1 MPLRE
6 FWLLFGIGLTLI
18 GLAAGSTI
26 VTATGLV
33 ILTVGG
39 IAKYWSV
46 HLFDRVSLRR
56 TLGERRAF
64 VDEPVNLH
72 VELENRKPLPLPW
85 YEWRIAVADHTDVA
99 GETLAAAAAPGVS
112 YLRRRGAIGWY
123 EKQAWD
129 FQLSISERGYHQ
141 YGGATI
147 RSADLLGV
155 FPRQDADRDL
165 QHLIVFPRV
174 YSLEDLGIAAER
186 PFGELRGRI
195 RMYEDP
201 LRIAGLREFRSGDSL
216 RRVDWKATARR
227 GDLTSRIYDPAASRQ
242 LYIMVNVDTLSHAWE
257 GYLKEELERTVSTA
271 ASLAVWAA
279 GQRHAV
285 GLLANGSFPEAD
297 RPIRLPPSSARV
309 QVTRILEAL
318 AMVQPLTLNS
328 LAGTIQRE
336 SGKIPI
342 GSTIVVVASLVPDE
356 LAGALLRL
364 QDEGH
369 SVFLLA
375 TSDRIDPEQ
384 LHGIRVQSVAR
395 AFERLQ
401 PVPPAE
407 VGN

>member
-6 FWLLFGIGLTLI
+6 FWVFFGVGLTLI

-26 VTATGLV
+26 ITSTGLV
-33 ILTVGG
+33 IFTVGG
-39 IAKYWSV
+39 IARYWSN
-46 HLFDRVSLRR
+46 HLFDRVSLTRS
-56 TLGERRAF
+56 LGERRTF

-85 YEWRIAVADHTDVA
+85 YEWRLAVADHTAID
-99 GETLAAAAAPGVS
+99 GEALAASASPGFS
-112 YLRRRGAIGWY
+112 FLRRRGAIGWY

-129 FQLSISERGYHQ
+129 FSLSISERGYHQ

-147 RSADLLGV
+147 SSADILGI
-155 FPRQDADRDL
+155 FPRQYEDRDL
-165 QHLIVFPRV
+165 DHLVVFPRV
-174 YSLEDLGIAAER
+174 YALSDLGIDAER
-186 PFGELRGRI
+186 PFGEMRGRI

-201 LRIAGLREFRSGDSL
+201 LRIAGLREFRPGDSL

-242 LYIMVNVDTLSHAWE
+242 VYIMVNIDTLTHAWE
-257 GYLKEELERTVSTA
+257 GYLKDELERTVSTA
-271 ASLAVWAA
+271 ASVAVWAA
-279 GQRHAV
+279 GQKHAV

-297 RPIRLPPSSARV
+297 RPIRLPPSSARE

-318 AMVQPLTLNS
+318 AMVQPLTLNV
-328 LAGTIQRE
+328 LAETIHRE

-342 GSTIVVVASLVPDE
+342 GSTIVVVASLVPDS

-375 TSDRIDPEQ
+375 TSDRIDPAN
-384 LHGIRVQSVAR
+384 LVGIRMQSVVR
-395 AFERLQ
+395 AFERMQ
-401 PVPPAE
+401 PVAPQD
-407 VGN
+407 VGR